1 MKTSRLLVTIIAIAG
16 AMTACSSSK
25 NTVAKPN
32 SDEVEVTQL
41 CHSLTDEE
49 NFFANAIAESSDA
62 QMAKDKAVASAR
74 SEIAANLQ
82 AAVEN
87 FSKRYRKD
95 VNDQLDAKVEDRL
108 QIIVKQNLRG
118 STITCDRITRTKTG
132 KYRAYTTVR
141 LSKKEIEAALE
152 RGLLEDKELK
162 LNFDQ
167 AQFDKIADEEIGKAG
182 L

>member
-1 MKTSRLLVTIIAIAG
+1 MKAARLLVALISIAG

-25 NTVAKPN
+25 NAVAKPN

-41 CHSLTDEE
+41 CHSLTTEE
-49 NFFANAIAESSDA
+49 DFFANAIAESTDA

-74 SEIAANLQ
+74 AEIAANLQ

-95 VNDQLDAKVEDRL
+95 VNDQLDAKTEDRL
-108 QIIVKQNLRG
+108 QILVKQNLKG
-118 STITCDRITRTKTG
+118 STIVCDRITRTKAG
-132 KYRAYTTVR
+132 KYRAYTTVK
-141 LSKKEIEAALE
+141 LSKKEIEDALQ

-167 AQFDKIADEEIGKAG
+167 AQFDKVADEEIAKAG

>member
-1 MKTSRLLVTIIAIAG
+1 MKISKLFVASIAIVG

-25 NTVAKPN
+25 GAVAKPN

-49 NFFANAIAESSDA
+49 AFYANAIAESSDA

-74 SEIAANLQ
+74 AEIAANLQ

-108 QIIVKQNLRG
+108 QILVKQNLKG
-118 STITCDRITRTKTG
+118 STFTCDRITRTNTG
-132 KYRAYTTVR
+132 KYRAYTTVK
-141 LSKKEIEAALE
+141 LSKKEIEETIE

-167 AQFDKIADEEIGKAG
+167 AQFDKVADEEIAKAG